1 VPELVLVTVVAAA
14 SLVATLLGA
23 PNAVPVAGLGV
34 CGALAGGAL
43 ARTARIEGA
52 RRQASLR
59 DGLTG
64 LPNSKG
70 MHKDVG
76 SFLERAAGASLMLVI
91 FDLVGFK
98 KYNDAYGFACG
109 DALLRRLCD
118 KLVDAVGER
127 GRVYRLRGAQFCV
140 LSGMA
145 AEAVNELSHEGAQA
159 LFEVGE
165 GFMIRCAHGVVSLP
179 DEAGSVS
186 EALKLA
192 DQRVQSERNTLQ
204 HQGFDEIGH
213 VSAEPG
219 AARVSAPRYGVTA
232 LAVPTGRRLGLDED
246 QLETL
251 RSAARLRD
259 VGMMSIPDAIVHAPG
274 QLSQQEWDFVHLHT
288 LVGERILRSNFG
300 MDAVAEIVR
309 SSHERFDGKGYPH
322 GLVGDAIPPASRIV
336 FVCSAFQDMTSERAH
351 RPALAAEEALAELQ
365 RCAGSQF
372 DPDVVRAFVE
382 EFQRHAADSQEPP
395 LKMARS

>member
-1 VPELVLVTVVAAA
+1 VPELILVTVVGAACF
-14 SLVATLLGA
+14 VATLLGA
-23 PNAVPVAGLGV
+23 PDGVAAGGLGACV
-34 CGALAGGAL
+34 VFAGVAL
-43 ARTARIEGA
+43 ARAAGVERA

-59 DGLTG
+59 DRLTG
-64 LPNSKG
+64 LPNSKA
-70 MHKDVG
+70 MHQDVG
-76 SFLERAAGASLMLVI
+76 AFLESAGGGSLMMVI

-109 DALLRRLCD
+109 DALLRRLSG
-118 KLVDAVGER
+118 KLVRAVGER
-127 GRVYRLRGAQFCV
+127 GSVYRLRGAQLCV
-140 LSGMA
+140 LSEMA
-145 AEAVNELSHEGAQA
+145 DETVKELSQEGAKA
-159 LFEVGE
+159 LFEIGE

-179 DEAGSVS
+179 DEARSVS

-192 DQRVQSERNTLQ
+192 DQHVQSERNTLQ
-204 HQGFDEIGH
+204 RQGFDEIGH
-213 VSAEPG
+213 VSAEPA

-232 LAVPTGRRLGLDED
+232 LAVPTGRRLGLDDD

-274 QLSQQEWDFVHLHT
+274 RLTPQEWDFVHLHT

-322 GLVGDAIPPASRIV
+322 GLAGDAIPTASRIV

-351 RPALAAEEALAELQ
+351 RPALVAEEALAELQ
-365 RCAGSQF
+365 RCAGTQF
-372 DPDVVRAFVE
+372 DPDVVRAFVD
-382 EFQRHAADSQEPP
+382 EFRRHADETHEPP
-395 LKMARS
+395 LEIARG